1 MVYNPPMA
9 ADALRILVV
18 EDDAAVAG
26 VLRRNLEGAGH
37 RVLAASSAEE
47 GLSALRSGAFDAVLL
62 DNSLPGAMGITKL
75 PEFVAASPAPVVMM
89 TGHADEAVETDALL
103 LGAKALLAKP
113 FELKDLQAVLEKFA
127 RRP

>member
-1 MVYNPPMA
+1 MVYNPRMA
-9 ADALRILVV
+9 ADALTILLV
-18 EDDAAVAG
+18 EDDAAVAR

-37 RVLAASSAEE
+37 RVLAACSAEE
-47 GLSALRSGAFDAVLL
+47 GLSALRAEKFDVVLL
-62 DNSLPGAMGITKL
+62 DNSLPGAMGITTL

-113 FELKDLQAVLEKFA
+113 FDLKDLQAVLEKFVP
-127 RRP
+127 RP